1 MYEVKV
7 SGMTCGSCANSI
19 SHVLKSIDPKVKV
32 EVDLQEQIVRVETE
46 KSEKEITALIEEA
59 GFPVSGS
66 RQINN

>member
-32 EVDLQEQIVRVETE
+32 EVDLKQQIVRVETE

>member
-32 EVDLQEQIVRVETE
+32 EVDLKTQIVRVESE

-59 GFPVSGS
+59 GFPVLASKKMS
-66 RQINN
+66 S